1 VDWGYYCRTCGESSE
16 PMFERLE
23 SLWQLYREAQR
34 EFNASY
40 EDDTMVTET
49 LDVGVVAFLAY
60 HLEHDVWAE
69 CEDGVLRLGTTRPY
83 QGSVLPERF
92 TGAQRRRAGPSDKP
106 R

>member
-1 VDWGYYCRTCGESSE
+1 MDWGYYCRTCGASSE

-34 EFNASY
+34 DFNASY
-40 EDDTMVTET
+40 EEETMVTET

-69 CEDGVLRLGTTRPY
+69 CENGVLRLGVKDEPY
-83 QGSVLPERF
+83 RGSVLPERF
-92 TGAQRRRAGPSDKP
+92 LGAQRRRSKDPN
-106 R
+106 